1 MAIRDATKSMFAQAL
16 DELLRTTPL
25 QKVSVKALCLQC
37 GAERQTFY
45 YHFKD
50 KYDLAAWMLSREW
63 EGVLE
68 RFGGKF
74 CPEQLAAYLDCVR
87 AHQIFYKRLYA
98 DETSSLLPKFLFQQ
112 ETERVR
118 LLLLSRLGLSR
129 LSETQEF
136 AVIYHV
142 NGCIGSAIAWA
153 RTGFR
158 MPPEQVAALHY
169 SMLDVLVRE
178 AGRL

>member
-16 DELLRTTPL
+16 DELLKTTPL

-63 EGVLE
+63 EGILE

-74 CPEQLAAYLDCVR
+74 CPEQLAAYLACVR
-87 AHQIFYKRLYA
+87 EHQIFYKRLYA
-98 DETSSLLPKFLFQQ
+98 DETSNLLPKFLYQQ

-118 LLLLSRLGLSR
+118 LLLMSRLGLNK
-129 LSETQEF
+129 LSEAQEF

-153 RTGFR
+153 RNGFR
-158 MPPEQVAALHY
+158 MPPEQVSALHY
-169 SMLDVLVRE
+169 SMQDILLRE
-178 AGRL
+178 AARL